1 MEVVVLLGTITI
13 DESAAILVVESG
25 ILEAL
30 VNLLNGKLKFHLI
43 GYIFLGSSLS
53 TLESVI
59 ITLPQRPSIF
69 IQK

>member
-43 GYIFLGSSLS
+43 VYIFLASSLS
-53 TLESVI
+53 TLESA
-59 ITLPQRPSIF
+59 ITLTLSQRLPMF
-69 IQK
+69 G